1 MRTGREICV
10 PMASTDGG
18 GDKGGET
25 KARVAKLA
33 SWWSKDSE
41 PVAPLDFADEAPKV
55 RRR

>member
-1 MRTGREICV
+1 MRTGRETSV
-10 PMASTDGG
+10 PLVSTDGG

-25 KARVAKLA
+25 EARVAELV

-41 PVAPLDFADEAPKV
+41 PVAPLDFADEAPEV